1 MTAAT
6 SRSKKSYFFTRMRSD
21 LISEKRFLTVYIVF
35 QIIGLPLASL
45 MLVIMSDKNVKN
57 DDTFGAIAFISG
69 FLFALAILMGALIA
83 RNFFKH
89 LYTKSL
95 VDMTGS
101 LPLTHKQRFFADYIS
116 GMAAYLVPAALA
128 MIASILIVTIG
139 GSLVTPYDYDS
150 FTDNLQEYLPLFIY
164 EAVIVLIG
172 MLLYYTMTVFAVV
185 CTGSRFESVF
195 ASFAIFLFVPAT
207 IACIYILIVSSGN
220 IGLDMD
226 AVFFSPLFTATSP
239 VGMAEFAVY
248 FATEYDTKGSAYS
261 RLFTNWLIVAVIV
274 IALFIAGA
282 YLLDKHRKAEDVS
295 KPYVYKSFYYFI
307 ITSCSFCIL
316 SLFFESND
324 VPIAGI
330 FICGILYFVTE
341 IISNRGFRR
350 IWMSVIRYAATVAA
364 IFAIVSLCNETHG
377 FGAAYRVPSAS
388 SISSV
393 ELDVDDMYC
402 GIYDIR
408 STDKDMIK
416 ETVKLHETI
425 VDRLKKGEEKPNASI
440 VQQANSNADFFK
452 GVSNNIRITYHK
464 KDGRSVIRY
473 YSTNSNE
480 LAPLLKK
487 IYLSDEYAKRISNEL
502 YSDILYSRIDE
513 KKELY
518 SLDAYSDLNIDIG
531 TMKLTKNEASEL
543 CKLYKKDWEALTEEE
558 LCSNKLEGFI
568 YSHNYAIFES
578 FTNTK
583 RFLEKYGI
591 TIERSIPSEIE
602 EPVMFLVA
610 NHVYSSYYCY
620 STYNSGGL
628 FNEYNY
634 ERYQFISDHITSDP
648 MSDSHNNSQA
658 LEADFSRCDKETLAP
673 LDYAVSI
680 SKQFVFDEEVSG
692 MININGNTLYLPKS
706 AENDKLASEL
716 EELFGIDISLE
727 GANPDY
733 YYY

>member
-1 MTAAT
+1 
-6 SRSKKSYFFTRMRSD
+6 MRSD
-21 LISEKRFLTVYIVF
+21 LISEKRFLTVYNVF

-45 MLVIMSDKNVKN
+45 MLVIMVDKNVKN
-57 DDTFGAIAFISG
+57 DDTFAAIAYISV
-69 FLFALAILMGALIA
+69 FLFAIAILMGALIA

-128 MIASILIVTIG
+128 MVVSILIITIG
-139 GSLVTPYDYDS
+139 SSFITPYDYDN
-150 FTDNLQEYLPLFIY
+150 FKDHLQEYLPLYFY
-164 EAVIVLIG
+164 EVVIVLIG

-195 ASFAIFLFVPAT
+195 ASFAIFLFIPAT

-220 IGLDMD
+220 IGLDSN

-239 VGMAEFAVY
+239 IGMVDFAVY
-248 FATEYDTKGSAYS
+248 FATEYDTDGSAYS
-261 RLFTNWLIVAVIV
+261 RLFINWLIVAVIV

-307 ITSCSFCIL
+307 ITCYSFCIL

-324 VPIAGI
+324 VPVAGI
-330 FICGILYFVTE
+330 FICGILYFITE

-364 IFAIVSLCNETHG
+364 IFAIVSLCKETNG

-393 ELDVDDMYC
+393 ELNLDDIYC

-408 STDKDMIK
+408 FTDKDMIK

-440 VQQANSNADFFK
+440 VQQANDNADFFK
-452 GVSNNIRITYHK
+452 GVSNSIRITYHK

-473 YSTNSNE
+473 YPTNSNE
-480 LAPLLKK
+480 LAPLLKNL
-487 IYLSDEYAKRISNEL
+487 YLSEEYADRISYEL
-502 YSDILYSRIDE
+502 FSDILYSRSDE

-518 SLDAYSDLNIDIG
+518 FLDTYSDLNIDIG
-531 TMKLTKNEASEL
+531 TIKLTKNEASEL
-543 CKLYKKDWEALTEEE
+543 CKIYKKDWKALTEEE
-558 LCSNKLEGFI
+558 LCSNRLEGFI
-568 YSHNYAIFES
+568 YTDYAIFES

-583 RFLEKYGI
+583 SFLKEHGI
-591 TIERSIPSEIE
+591 TIKKTVPSEIE
-602 EPVMFLVA
+602 ESTMFLVA
-610 NHVYSSYYCY
+610 NRVYSSSAY
-620 STYNSGGL
+620 STYISNGL
-628 FNEYNY
+628 FNESYTKK
-634 ERYQFISDHITSDP
+634 YQLFSSHITADP
-648 MSDSHNNSQA
+648 MFDSHNNVQAIEVSLSTYDKEA
-658 LEADFSRCDKETLAP
+658 LEL

-680 SKQFVFDEEVSG
+680 GKQFVFDEEVSG
-692 MININGNTLYLPKS
+692 MVNINGRTVYLPKS
-706 AENDKLASEL
+706 AENDELASKL
-716 EELFGIDISLE
+716 EVLFGMDISLE
-727 GANPDY
+727 GANDY
-733 YYY
+733 YYYY

>member
-21 LISEKRFLTVYIVF
+21 LISEKRFLTVYNVF

-45 MLVIMSDKNVKN
+45 MIVIMSDKNVKN
-57 DDTFGAIAFISG
+57 DDTFGAIAFISV

-95 VDMTGS
+95 VDMTGA

-128 MIASILIVTIG
+128 MVASILILTIG
-139 GSLVTPYDYDS
+139 SSFITPYDH
-150 FTDNLQEYLPLFIY
+150 DNFRYHLQEYLPLFIY

-195 ASFAIFLFVPAT
+195 ASFAIFLFIPAT
-207 IACIYILIVSSGN
+207 IACIYILIVSSGS

-226 AVFFSPLFTATSP
+226 SVLFSPLFTATSP
-239 VGMAEFAVY
+239 VGMTEFAVY
-248 FATEYDTKGSAYS
+248 FAAEYDTKGSAYS
-261 RLFTNWLIVAVIV
+261 RLFINWLIVAVIV

-295 KPYVYKSFYYFI
+295 KPYVYKSFYYFFT
-307 ITSCSFCIL
+307 TSFSFCIL

-330 FICGILYFVTE
+330 FICGILYFITE

-364 IFAIVSLCNETHG
+364 IFAIVSLCKETHG
-377 FGAAYRVPSAS
+377 FGAAYRVPPAS

-393 ELDVDDMYC
+393 ELNLDDIYF

-408 STDKDMIK
+408 FTDKDMIK

-425 VDRLKKGEEKPNASI
+425 VDRLKKGEEKPNAAI
-440 VQQANSNADFFK
+440 IQQANDNADFFK
-452 GVSNNIRITYHK
+452 GVSNNIHITYHK
-464 KDGRSVIRY
+464 KDGRSVARY
-473 YSTNSNE
+473 YPTNSNE

-487 IYLSDEYAKRISNEL
+487 IYLSDEYAKRIGNDL
-502 YSDILYSRIDE
+502 FSDILYSRSDE

-518 SLDAYSDLNIDIG
+518 SLDAYSDLNINIG
-531 TMKLTKNEASEL
+531 TIKLTKNEASEL
-543 CKLYKKDWEALTEEE
+543 CKLYKKEWEALTEEE

-568 YSHNYAIFES
+568 YSDYAIFES

-583 RFLEKYGI
+583 RFLKEHGV
-591 TIERSIPSEIE
+591 TIEKSIPSEIE

-610 NHVYSSYYCY
+610 NRVYSSYYRY

-628 FNEYNY
+628 FNEYHH
-634 ERYQFISDHITSDP
+634 ERYKFVSDHITSDP
-648 MSDSHNNSQA
+648 LFDAHNNSQA
-658 LEADFSRCDKETLAP
+658 IEVNLSTYDKEALEL

-680 SKQFVFDEEVSG
+680 GKQFVFDEEVSG
-692 MININGNTLYLPKS
+692 MININGRTVYLPKS
-706 AENDKLASEL
+706 AENDELTSKLEV
-716 EELFGIDISLE
+716 LFGIDISLE
-727 GANPDY
+727 GATADY